1 MSSASK
7 RLAGCLI
14 MAALALSAPSASAE
28 PRATLKVCADPNNLP
43 FSNERREGFE
53 NALAV
58 LVARELHAEL
68 HYMWWPARRGFVR
81 NTLAAHRCDVIMG
94 VPAGYELVRTTRP
107 YYRSSY
113 VFVSRSRE
121 QLKIASWDDALLRR
135 LRLGVHVVG
144 DDYSGVPPAQLLA
157 RRGIVDNVRGYSIY
171 GAYSEP
177 EPVRSLIDAV
187 TKREVDV
194 AIAWGPLA
202 AYYAHKAQ
210 PALTVSAVPASDD
223 PRALPMRFDIALG
236 VRPDDVALQAMLD
249 AIVARRGSEMR
260 AILRRYFV
268 PLLAA
273 EPGGRT

>member
-7 RLAGCLI
+7 WLAGCLL
-14 MAALALSAPSASAE
+14 MAALALRAPSASAE

-43 FSNERREGFE
+43 YSNERREGFE

-58 LVARELHAEL
+58 LIARELHAEL

-113 VFVSRSRE
+113 VFVTRNRE

-171 GAYSEP
+171 GVYSEP

-187 TKREVDV
+187 AKREVDV

-202 AYYAHKAQ
+202 AYYAHRAQ
-210 PALTVSAVPASDD
+210 PALAVSAVPASDD

-236 VRPDDVALQAMLD
+236 VRPDDAALQATLD

-268 PLLAA
+268 PLLPA